1 MSQQDEG
8 IKKKRFPRRIKL
20 LIAATLFLLLL
31 VVIPLCFIGAML
43 FDPPES
49 FEPPKVTD
57 DIMFR
62 NSQVLTKVAAKTYK
76 SKPGQIAEITLT
88 PDDVNALLVALQN
101 SDDYA
106 NVFLGKKTA
115 PGKIKYKVY
124 YDKGVFHVTYMKD
137 TKIKTPF
144 GSYVKIKVAAT
155 PEITKNKEIIKVH
168 KATVG
173 KFSISPDKVE
183 KRAEFELEKRK
194 DNKYFKRARE
204 IIISAKV
211 NEDHSIT
218 ITYYPNK
225 LGRQLLGKVMID
237 VLK

>member
-1 MSQQDEG
+1 MSQIEESK
-8 IKKKRFPRRIKL
+8 KKKRIPRRIKL
-20 LIAATLFLLLL
+20 LIAAALFLLLL

-43 FDPPES
+43 FDPPQT
-49 FEPPKVTD
+49 FKPPAVTD

-62 NSQVLTKVAAKTYK
+62 NSQILTKVAAKTYK
-76 SKPGQIAEITLT
+76 SKPGQVAEITLT
-88 PDDVNALLVALQN
+88 PDDVNALLVAAQN

-106 NVFLGKKTA
+106 NVFLGKKSS
-115 PGKIKYKVY
+115 PGKIKYKAH
-124 YDKGVFHVTYMKD
+124 YDKGVFHVTLVKN

-144 GSYVKIKVAAT
+144 GSYVKVKVAAT
-155 PEITKNKEIIKVH
+155 PEVTKNKEIIKIH
-168 KATVG
+168 SATVG
-173 KFSISPDKVE
+173 KFSLSPDKVE
-183 KRAEFELEKRK
+183 KRAEQELEKRK

-225 LGRQLLGKVMID
+225 LGRQVLGKVMMN